1 MKVCIIIL
9 THLIQY
15 IMLIHLHNS
24 EPGIYVWV
32 SYQLLFTF
40 PEFNGLVSRIVNL
53 TKANMDA
60 LQLEDSTWVTQMKNA
75 MNVNGG
81 DIENA
86 TFIDYLLHFLTFFWK
101 VGLLNSYACKWV
113 ILP

>member
-1 MKVCIIIL
+1 MF
-9 THLIQY
+9 
-15 IMLIHLHNS
+15 S
-24 EPGIYVWV
+24 
-32 SYQLLFTF
+32 
-40 PEFNGLVSRIVNL
+40 EFNGLVSRIVNL

-101 VGLLNSYACKWV
+101 VCFTEICNDFGFCRRELFSV
-113 ILP
+113 